1 MFANIAGRVPVLFAG
16 AVFDF
21 KKKGIV
27 QHLLHELKYNH
38 RPEIGVFLG
47 KIAGERLRGSSCFLP
62 PDYIVPVPMHK
73 RKEKKRGYNQ
83 SLCIAEGFAGFFPEA
98 KIEKSLLEKQGGL
111 ASQTR
116 KNRVSRWE
124 NVKTAFSLSS
134 AARQEARFVG
144 KHFLIIDDVFT
155 TGATVES
162 CARQILQIPDARV
175 SVLTMAAPVSGV
187 LLLSTFIIFV
197 PCIKINKSHEIFIAG
212 RRSDGC
218 LYLKPYLYA
227 SSDFRLSGRRNRT
240 DCGYPYAFRRYD
252 R

>member
-1 MFANIAGRVPVLFAG
+1 MFGTLFKSLLDFFYPACCIGCGRELMAGEHLLCADCTGQLPYIGNEASPANPVFANIAGRVPVLFAG

-134 AARQEARFVG
+134 AARQEARFAG

-175 SVLTMAAPVSGV
+175 SVLTMAAPV
-187 LLLSTFIIFV
+187 
-197 PCIKINKSHEIFIAG
+197 
-212 RRSDGC
+212 
-218 LYLKPYLYA
+218 
-227 SSDFRLSGRRNRT
+227 
-240 DCGYPYAFRRYD
+240 
-252 R
+252 